1 MKAYDLN
8 ELGKEL
14 KDKGL
19 IVAEEVAEQVVVSV
33 FDFLEKSA
41 LASENK
47 IDDMLVLAVSP
58 TLKKYLIEDLVD
70 KIDGVDNLP
79 SA

>member
-1 MKAYDLN
+1 MKAYDLK

-19 IVAEEVAEQVVVSV
+19 IVAEDVAEQVVISV

-41 LASENK
+41 AASENK
-47 IDDMLVLAVSP
+47 VDDMLVLSISP
-58 TLKKYLIEDLVD
+58 ILKKYLIEDLVD
-70 KIDGVDNLP
+70 QIDGKDDHP